1 MFEHDENNDLA
12 RGATVFVV
20 AVVVLL
26 LCGFGAYLVDA
37 WANQHIYQSVTRQNL
52 NHDADW
58 LRAKTGEVT
67 NLYHD
72 FQDAQTAE
80 TADVTQLHQ
89 YVKDH
94 GEPSSWPSYSATAQV
109 YQQMMNKYMGDY
121 QAEVTDA
128 QQYNADRDNPDY
140 APVWA
145 QSALAAFPETLDAG
159 PQPQL

>member
-1 MFEHDENNDLA
+1 MFEREESNEVA
-12 RGATVFVV
+12 RGAMVFVV
-20 AVVVLL
+20 ALVALL
-26 LCGFGAYLVDA
+26 LCGFGGYLVDA
-37 WANQHIYQSVTRQNL
+37 WANQHIYQPVTRQNL

-72 FQDAQTAE
+72 FQDAQASE

-94 GEPSSWPSYSATAQV
+94 GQPSSWSSYSATAQI

-128 QQYNADRDNPDY
+128 QAYNADRDNPDY
-140 APVWA
+140 AQVWA
-145 QSALAAFPETLDAG
+145 QSALASFPERLDAG